1 MSLKTDIKQIRKE
14 FPILNQQVNKRPLVY
29 LDNAA
34 TTQKPKVVI
43 NALSDYYKEF
53 NSNVHRGVH
62 TLSQMAT
69 EAYENSRI
77 TVQKSINAAHKHE
90 IVFTRGTTEAINLVA
105 YSFGERYIH
114 EGDEILITGLEHHS
128 NIVPWQLLA
137 QRKNARVNV
146 VPVNDRGELILDN
159 LDKLLTDNTRIMAV
173 NHVSNTLGTINPI
186 KEIVAQ
192 AHKKG
197 IPVLVDGA
205 QGMPHMDVDVQ
216 ELDADFY
223 CFSAHKVYGPMGI
236 GVLYGKESWL
246 NEMPPYQGG
255 GEMINQVSFEET
267 TFNELPYKF
276 EAGTPNVGDVIG
288 MQKALEFVEDI
299 GKENIRNIEAE
310 LLKYA
315 TDKLLG
321 IEGLKIYGEAEKK
334 TSVISFLLDGIH
346 PYDAGTIIDKLG
358 IAVRTG
364 HHCTQPLMDRYE
376 IPGTIRASFA
386 VYNTLE
392 EVDALVDA
400 IQRVKTMF
408 G

>member
-62 TLSQMAT
+62 TLSQLAT

-77 TVQKSINAAHKHE
+77 SVQKAINAAHKHE
-90 IVFTRGTTEAINLVA
+90 IIFTRGTTEAINLVA
-105 YSFGERYIH
+105 YSYGERYIN

-146 VPVNDRGELILDN
+146 VPVNDQGELILDN
-159 LDKLLTDNTRIMAV
+159 LDKLLTDKTRIMAV
-173 NHVSNTLGTINPI
+173 NHVSNTLGTVNPI
-186 KEIVAQ
+186 KEIISE

-216 ELDADFY
+216 ALDADFY

-276 EAGTPNVGDVIG
+276 EAGTPNVADVIG
-288 MQKALEFVEDI
+288 MQKALEFVDNI
-299 GKENIRNIEAE
+299 GKDTIRNIEAE

-315 TDKLLG
+315 TDRLKR
-321 IEGLKIYGEAEKK
+321 IEGLKIYGEAEHK

-386 VYNTLE
+386 VYNTPE

-400 IQRVKTMF
+400 IERVKSMF

>member
-62 TLSQMAT
+62 TLSQLAT

-77 TVQKSINAAHKHE
+77 SVQKAINAAHKHE
-90 IVFTRGTTEAINLVA
+90 IIFTRGTTEAINLVA
-105 YSFGERYIH
+105 YSYGERYIN

-146 VPVNDRGELILDN
+146 VPVNDQGELILDN
-159 LDKLLTDNTRIMAV
+159 LDKLLTDKTRIMAV
-173 NHVSNTLGTINPI
+173 NHVSNTLGTVNPI
-186 KEIVAQ
+186 KEIISE

-216 ELDADFY
+216 ALDADFY

-276 EAGTPNVGDVIG
+276 EAGTPNVADVIG
-288 MQKALEFVEDI
+288 MQKALEFVDNI
-299 GKENIRNIEAE
+299 GKDTIRNIEAE

-315 TDKLLG
+315 TDRLRR
-321 IEGLKIYGEAEKK
+321 IEGLKIYGEAEHK

-386 VYNTLE
+386 VYNTPE

-400 IQRVKTMF
+400 IERVKSMF